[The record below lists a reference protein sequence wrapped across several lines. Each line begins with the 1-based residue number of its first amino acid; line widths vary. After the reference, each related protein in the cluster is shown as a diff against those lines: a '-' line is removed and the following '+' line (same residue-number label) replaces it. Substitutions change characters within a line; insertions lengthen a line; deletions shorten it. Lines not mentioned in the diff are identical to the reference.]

1 MKVSPLVTLDNV
13 QRRRQLGCVP
23 ASRVLK
29 KLVCKLKS
37 SWKQA
42 MRWHRKTPQ
51 YSYDL
56 RSYSLNFSDA
66 SSKDHTTCIDS

>member
-13 QRRRQLGCVP
+13 QRRKLGCVP
-23 ASRVLK
+23 ASRVLR
-29 KLVCKLKS
+29 KLVCKLKRR
-37 SWKQA
+37 WKQA

-56 RSYSLNFSDA
+56 RSYCLNFSDA
-66 SSKDHTTCIDS
+66 SSNDHTPCIDR